1 MSEFPRSPQSRPGAQ
16 PGTGAQPRSAAQP
29 GQQPAA
35 ANAGGQAGPAGAE
48 QAVPASVRGA
58 VDLGAAG
65 VGQAAAAPGGAGA
78 SAGGSY
84 RVELSTATFQQYAE
98 ASTRYPVVVVLNS
111 PQSPESQSFTDVV
124 ARVVDEFQ
132 GRLLLGTVDVSAE
145 PQIAQA
151 FQAQAVPTV
160 VALLGGRVVPLV
172 NSTVPEQQVRELL
185 SELVALAQQNGVTGT
200 AEPTSQDE
208 PAPLPPLH
216 QEAVDKLEA
225 GDLDGAE
232 AAYNRALA
240 ENPGDHE
247 AKLAL
252 AQVHLLQRVSAMD
265 AAAVREAAASDPSDV
280 AAALD
285 VADLDL
291 SGGHVEDAFRRL
303 LTLVRTTAGDDK
315 ETARARL
322 VELFDVVGAEDP
334 RVVSARSQLMRAL
347 F

>member
-1 MSEFPRSPQSRPGAQ
+1 
-16 PGTGAQPRSAAQP
+16 
-29 GQQPAA
+29 
-35 ANAGGQAGPAGAE
+35 
-48 QAVPASVRGA
+48 
-58 VDLGAAG
+58 VDLGAATAPAG
-65 VGQAAAAPGGAGA
+65 GTGDDAAASGSGAGA
-78 SAGGSY
+78 GSY
-84 RVELSTATFQQYAE
+84 RVALSTATFQQYAE
-98 ASTRYPVVVVLNS
+98 ASASYPVVVVLHA
-111 PQSPESQSFTDVV
+111 PQSPESEQFADTV
-124 ARVVDEFQ
+124 AAVVDEFA
-132 GRLLLGTVDVSAE
+132 GKLLLGTVDVSAE

-151 FQAQAVPTV
+151 FQAQTVPTM

-185 SELVALAQQNGVTGT
+185 TELVALAQQNGVTGT
-200 AEPTSQDE
+200 AEPTSQAE

-216 QEAVDKLEA
+216 QEALEKLEA

-232 AAYNRALA
+232 ASYNRALA
-240 ENPGDHE
+240 ENPGDHD

-265 AAAVREAAASDPSDV
+265 ATAVREAAASNPSDV

-303 LTLVRTTAGDDK
+303 LTVVRTTAGEDK
-315 ETARARL
+315 DAARARL
-322 VELFDVVGAEDP
+322 VDLFDVVGADDP
-334 RVVSARSQLMRAL
+334 RVVAARSQLMRAL

>member
-1 MSEFPRSPQSRPGAQ
+1 
-16 PGTGAQPRSAAQP
+16 
-29 GQQPAA
+29 
-35 ANAGGQAGPAGAE
+35 
-48 QAVPASVRGA
+48 
-58 VDLGAAG
+58 VDLGAATAPAG
-65 VGQAAAAPGGAGA
+65 GTGGDAAASGSGAGA
-78 SAGGSY
+78 GSY
-84 RVELSTATFQQYAE
+84 RVALSTATFQQYAE
-98 ASTRYPVVVVLNS
+98 ASASYPVVVVLHA
-111 PQSPESQSFTDVV
+111 PQSPESEQFADTV
-124 ARVVDEFQ
+124 AAVVDEFA
-132 GRLLLGTVDVSAE
+132 GKLLLGTVDVSAE

-151 FQAQAVPTV
+151 FQAQTVPTM

-185 SELVALAQQNGVTGT
+185 TELVALAQQNGVTGT
-200 AEPTSQDE
+200 AEPTSQAE

-216 QEAVDKLEA
+216 QEALEKLEA

-232 AAYNRALA
+232 ASYNRALA
-240 ENPGDHE
+240 ENPGDHD

-265 AAAVREAAASDPSDV
+265 ATAVREAAASNPSDV

-303 LTLVRTTAGDDK
+303 LTVVRTTAGEDK
-315 ETARARL
+315 DAARARL
-322 VELFDVVGAEDP
+322 VDLFDVVGADDP
-334 RVVSARSQLMRAL
+334 RVVAARSQLMRAL